1 MNGVAVVT
9 DSVACLPQQVIDEYR
24 IHIIPVRVT
33 AGGKTYQDSVEELPP
48 EVVRQL
54 QETPDIDTTPWP
66 PEHYCRHYIELGRES
81 QDIVH
86 VVAFSQFTSTISLAR
101 AGADMAQEAVPG
113 LRIELLDSATTTM
126 AQGFIALAAA
136 RAAADGGDI
145 EEVVEAADAVK
156 ARVSSIFALDTLRYL
171 ARTGRVNK
179 LTAWAS
185 SVLNVKP
192 IVGLSQGETR
202 PLGLVR
208 SRSQSAARL
217 VKLLDDG
224 AGDAQPLH
232 VAVMDVDRP
241 QEAEQLSSI
250 IRERFQPAELHQVP
264 FTPAMQVIAGS
275 GLLGV
280 AFYSGP

>member
-1 MNGVAVVT
+1 MSGVAVVT
-9 DSVACLPQQVIDEYR
+9 DSVACLPQQVIDEYG

-33 AGGKTYQDSVEELPP
+33 AGGKAYQDSAEELPP

-66 PEHYCRHYIELGRES
+66 PEHYSRHYVELGRQS
-81 QDIVH
+81 KYIVH

-136 RAAADGGDI
+136 RAAADGGGI
-145 EEVVEAADAVK
+145 EEVLEAADAVK
-156 ARVSSIFALDTLRYL
+156 ARVGSIFALDTLRYL

-185 SVLNVKP
+185 SALNVKP
-192 IVGLSQGETR
+192 IVGLFRGETR

-208 SRSQSAARL
+208 SRSQSAAKL
-217 VKLLDDG
+217 IKLLDDG
-224 AGDAQPLH
+224 AADAQPLH

-241 QEAEQLSSI
+241 QEAEQLSSSI
-250 IRERFQPAELHQVP
+250 SDRFHPAELYQVRL
-264 FTPAMQVIAGS
+264 TPATQAVAGS

-280 AFYSGP
+280 AFYSGR

>member
-9 DSVACLPQQVIDEYR
+9 DSVACLPQQVIDEHG
-24 IHIIPVRVT
+24 IHIIQVRVT
-33 AGGKTYQDSVEELPP
+33 AGGKAYRDNAEELPP

-66 PEHYCRHYIELGRES
+66 PEHYYQYYVELGHES
-81 QDIVH
+81 KNIVH

-101 AGADMAQEAVPG
+101 AGADMAQEAIPG
-113 LRIELLDSATTTM
+113 LRVELLDSATTTM
-126 AQGFIALAAA
+126 AQGFVALAAA
-136 RAAADGGDI
+136 RAAAEGGDT

-192 IVGLSQGETR
+192 IVGLSRGETR

-208 SRSQSAARL
+208 SRSQSAAKL
-217 VKLLDDG
+217 IKLLDDG
-224 AGDAQPLH
+224 ADDAQPLH

-241 QEAEQLSSI
+241 QEAEQLSSSI
-250 IRERFQPAELHQVP
+250 SDRFHPAELYQVRL
-264 FTPAMQVIAGS
+264 TPAAQAVAGS
-275 GLLGV
+275 GLLGI
-280 AFYSGP
+280 AFYSGA

>member
-1 MNGVAVVT
+1 MSGVAIVT
-9 DSVACLPQQVIDEYR
+9 DSVACLPQQVIDEYG
-24 IHIIPVRVT
+24 IHIIPVRIT
-33 AGGKTYQDSVEELPP
+33 AGGKIYRDSAEELPP

-54 QETPDIDTTPWP
+54 QETPDVDTTPWP

-81 QDIVH
+81 KNIVH

-113 LRIELLDSATTTM
+113 LRIELFDSATTTM

-136 RAAADGGDI
+136 RAAAEGGGI
-145 EEVVEAADAVK
+145 EEVVAAGDAVK

-192 IVGLSQGETR
+192 IVGLSRGETR

-208 SRSQSAARL
+208 SRSQSAAKL
-217 VKLLDDG
+217 IKLLDDT
-224 AGDAQPLH
+224 ADDAQPLH
-232 VAVMDVDRP
+232 AAVMDVDRP
-241 QEAEQLSSI
+241 QEALELSRI
-250 IRERFQPAELHQVP
+250 IRERFEPVDFYQVRL
-264 FTPAMQVIAGS
+264 TPVTQVVVGS
-275 GLLGV
+275 GLLGL